1 MDSEERIVR
10 LAKPIK
16 KGLLRLVFSRFFV
29 IALLL
34 VVQVA
39 IAVVAYIR
47 FSDKIHI
54 LLYIQWAFVFVM
66 IVFLFNSSMDASA
79 KLTWMLI
86 IALLPLAGALM
97 LLFTQSNVGH
107 RKETDFISKQIE
119 DTRHMLAQQENVF
132 RRVERDGSGTDDLC
146 KYLNLSGCFPL
157 YDRTQ
162 VTYFPL
168 GENKFEA
175 MLEEL

>member
-66 IVFLFNSSMDASA
+66 IVFLFNSSMDADHSPASA
-79 KLTWMLI
+79 GRGSH
-86 IALLPLAGALM
+86 ALVHPV
-97 LLFTQSNVGH
+97 QC
-107 RKETDFISKQIE
+107 RPPQ
-119 DTRHMLAQQENVF
+119 
-132 RRVERDGSGTDDLC
+132 RD
-146 KYLNLSGCFPL
+146 
-157 YDRTQ
+157 
-162 VTYFPL
+162 
-168 GENKFEA
+168 
-175 MLEEL
+175 